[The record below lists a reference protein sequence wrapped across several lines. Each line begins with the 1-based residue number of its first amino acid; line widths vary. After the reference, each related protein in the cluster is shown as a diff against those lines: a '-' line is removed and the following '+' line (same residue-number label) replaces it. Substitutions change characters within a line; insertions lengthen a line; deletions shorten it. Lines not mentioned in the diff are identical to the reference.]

1 MSASTSL
8 LNQVMQAS
16 SSNKSLASRALQLSI
31 FSSRVAA
38 IAEEMGAVLRRAAFS
53 ANIKDRLD
61 YSCAMFDPK
70 GHLIAQAAH
79 IPVHLGSMAFA
90 MIGLVKSREWQPGD
104 TLVVNDPFEGGTHL
118 PDVTLISPV
127 FVEHKRK
134 HQLAG
139 FVANR
144 AHHADIGSEAPGSM
158 PLSSSLLEEGLII
171 SPTLMAADSKILSEV
186 FAKLTEGLGENSK
199 GDFVAQWSANRRGIE
214 RLQELIQSSGSDEY
228 LRMVEDLNDYAR
240 ELARTHFN
248 RVPAGQYNFE
258 DVLDDD
264 GQGTQNILIKASIEI
279 STAGIQVDFSGS
291 SQQVAGN
298 LNCPLTVTV
307 AAVLYVFRCL
317 LPSDAPACH
326 GLFEG
331 ISVLAPE
338 GSLLNAG
345 YPAAVAAGNVET
357 SQRIVD
363 VVIGALAQALPE
375 LMPSASQGTMNN
387 LAMGGVIGKGSE
399 GNKWSYYE
407 TICGGSGA
415 HPKGDGLDAIQSH
428 MTNTLNTP
436 IEVLESNFPLRLR
449 SYRLRK
455 NSGGEGQ
462 YHGGEGV
469 IREYEFLESTQ
480 VSLISERR
488 EHQPWGLQ
496 GGSSGK
502 AGANYLNGQA
512 IAGKQQI
519 EMKPGDRLR
528 IETPG
533 GGGWGHSE

>member
-1 MSASTSL
+1 MANSHL
-8 LNQVMQAS
+8 DS
-16 SSNKSLASRALQLSI
+16 SSRALQLSI

-38 IAEEMGAVLRRAAFS
+38 VAEEMGAVLRRAAFS

-61 YSCAMFDPK
+61 YSCAMFDPQ

-90 MIGLVKSREWQPGD
+90 MIDLVGSRDWFEGD
-104 TLVVNDPFEGGTHL
+104 TLVVNDPFQGGTHL

-127 FVEHKRK
+127 FLQDR
-134 HQLAG
+134 LLG

-158 PLSSSLLEEGLII
+158 PLSSSLLEEGII
-171 SPTLMAADSKILSEV
+171 IPPTLLAAKAKILPEI
-186 FAKLTEGLGENSK
+186 FAELTDGLGENSK
-199 GDFVAQWSANRRGIE
+199 GDFVAQWSANRRGIK
-214 RLQELIQSSGSDEY
+214 RLQQLIQGAGIEDY
-228 LRMVEDLNDYAR
+228 LQLVEGLNSYAS
-240 ELARTHFN
+240 ELAKAHFN
-248 RVPAGQYNFE
+248 RLPKGRYSFQ
-258 DVLDDD
+258 DILDDD
-264 GQGTQNILIKASIEI
+264 GQGTLDIPIKACIDI
-279 STAGIQVDFSGS
+279 SDSGIQVDFAGS
-291 SQQVAGN
+291 SPQVPGN

-326 GLFEG
+326 GLFDG

-338 GSLLNAG
+338 NTLLNAS

-363 VVIGALAQALPE
+363 VVIGALAEALPE
-375 LMPSASQGTMNN
+375 LMPAASQGTMNN
-387 LAMGGVIGKGSE
+387 LAMGGESQGQ
-399 GNKWSYYE
+399 KWSYYE
-407 TICGGSGA
+407 TICGGGGA
-415 HPKGDGLDAIQSH
+415 HPQGEGLDAIQSH

-455 NSGGEGQ
+455 NSGG
-462 YHGGEGV
+462 HGLFSGGDGV
-469 IREYEFLESTQ
+469 IREYEFLAKTE

-488 EHQPWGLQ
+488 THAPWGLQ
-496 GGSSGK
+496 GGTSGS
-502 AGANYLNGQA
+502 AGANYLNGLA
-512 IAGKQQI
+512 ISGKQQLQV
-519 EMKPGDRLR
+519 EVGDYLR

-533 GGGWGHSE
+533 GGAWGQG

>member
-1 MSASTSL
+1 
-8 LNQVMQAS
+8 MQS
-16 SSNKSLASRALQLSI
+16 KSRDNSSNSRESSRALQLSI

-61 YSCAMFDPK
+61 YSCAMFNPD

-90 MIGLVKSREWQPGD
+90 MTDLVSAREWQAGD
-104 TLVVNDPFEGGTHL
+104 TLVLNDPFKGGTHL

-127 FVEHKRK
+127 FLQE
-134 HQLAG
+134 QLLG

-158 PLSSSLLEEGLII
+158 PLSSSLLQEGVVIP
-171 SPTLMAADSKILSEV
+171 PTLMAAEEKILPEV
-186 FAKLTEGLGENSK
+186 FAELTQSLGENSK
-199 GDFVAQWSANRRGIE
+199 GDFVAQWSANRRGTE
-214 RLQELIQSSGSDEY
+214 RLRELILGYGANEY
-228 LRMVEDLNDYAR
+228 LSLVEDLNNYAA
-240 ELARTHFN
+240 ELARVHFGRLPN
-248 RVPAGQYNFE
+248 GRYSFQ
-258 DVLDDD
+258 DLLDDD
-264 GQGTQNILIKASIEI
+264 GQGTRDIPISVCIEI
-279 STAGIQVDFSGS
+279 SESSIQVDFSGS
-291 SQQVAGN
+291 SAQVAGN

-331 ISVLAPE
+331 ISVFAPE
-338 GSLLNAG
+338 KTVLNAV

-363 VVIGALAQALPE
+363 TLIGALAQALPE
-375 LMPSASQGTMNN
+375 SMPAASQGTMNN
-387 LAMGGVIGKGSE
+387 LAMGGISQGQQ
-399 GNKWSYYE
+399 WSYYE
-407 TICGGSGA
+407 TICGGAGA
-415 HPKGDGLDAIQSH
+415 HSLGEGLDAIQSH

-436 IEVLESNFPLRLR
+436 TEVLESNFPLRLI
-449 SYRLRK
+449 SYRLRN
-455 NSGGEGQ
+455 NSGGDGRFVGGQ
-462 YHGGEGV
+462 GV
-469 IREYEFLESTQ
+469 IREYEFLEKTA

-488 EHQPWGLQ
+488 EHAPWGLN
-496 GGSSGK
+496 GGAAGL
-502 AGANYLNGQA
+502 AGANYLNGLSV
-512 IAGKQQI
+512 AGKQQLQMEI
-519 EMKPGDRLR
+519 GDRLR

-533 GGGWGHSE
+533 GGGWGSHWA